1 MKIRNKIILY
11 FSSTTIVLCAIT
23 FFVIYQLV
31 AAYRENLFQ
40 DQLKDK
46 IVFSLKFLEEVQ
58 QSSIDLLTNLD
69 QITINDLYEEKL
81 LLFDSNKKLIYASL
95 DDTKILKAESILKDL
110 NADKKWIETKEG
122 DFDVIG
128 VRVEIKGNEFYGIY
142 KAYDTFG
149 HLQLNYLKYTLLG
162 TFIVIVLLTLLISSY
177 LSQQIFKPIYRMTME
192 LEAIDLNNKN
202 ATLSIENET
211 DEFGFLAQKF
221 NELIQKLQQA
231 FTFQKHTI
239 HHISHELKTP
249 IAILV
254 SNLEAMEKEKD
265 ISTLQTLITA
275 QKENTL
281 SLGGIINTLLEISKI
296 ESGTE
301 MPFEELRI
309 DELLMDVASEIQK
322 LYSDFSMTVSFENSI
337 VNESDLRIKGN
348 LKLLTIGIQNM
359 ISNSIKYS
367 SNQKA
372 EFSIGG
378 TANEIKI
385 IFKNE
390 GDILKEEERDFLFG
404 YFFRGANSGG
414 QHGFGLGLVMVQK
427 ILDLHQGSL
436 IYRSEQENINI
447 FEWRLPKSSS

>member
-23 FFVIYQLV
+23 FIVIYQLV

-46 IVFSLKFLEEVQ
+46 VVFSLKFLEEVQ
-58 QSSIDLLTNLD
+58 QTSIDLLTSLD

-81 LLFDSNKKLIYASL
+81 LLFDSNKKLIYSSL
-95 DDTKILKAESILKDL
+95 DDTKILKAETLLNDL
-110 NADKKWIETKEG
+110 NINKKWIETKEG
-122 DFDVIG
+122 EFDVIG
-128 VRVEIKGNEFYGIY
+128 VKVEIKGNEFYGIY

-162 TFIVIVLLTLLISSY
+162 TFVVIVLLTMLISSY
-177 LSQQIFKPIYRMTME
+177 LSRQIFRPIYKMTAE
-192 LEAIDLNNKN
+192 LETIDLNNKN
-202 ATLSIENET
+202 ATLSIENNK
-211 DEFGFLAQKF
+211 DEFGFLAEKF
-221 NELIQKLQQA
+221 NELIQKLQKA

-265 ISTLQTLITA
+265 LRTLQTLITA

-281 SLGGIINTLLEISKI
+281 SLGSIINTLLEISKI

-309 DELLMDVASEIQK
+309 DELLLDIASEIQK
-322 LYSDFSMTVSFENSI
+322 LYSDFSMTVSFDNPIED
-337 VNESDLRIKGN
+337 ESELMIKGN
-348 LKLLTIGIQNM
+348 LKLLTIGLHNM

-372 EFSIGG
+372 EFSIGCSDD
-378 TANEIKI
+378 EIKLT
-385 IFKNE
+385 FKNE
-390 GDILKEEERDFLFG
+390 GEVLKEEERDFLFG
-404 YFFRGANSGG
+404 VFFRGANSGG

-436 IYRSEQENINI
+436 HYSSEHESLNI